1 MILMSKN
8 ILDMELDLLEK
19 GSFYLV
25 IDMVQIV

>member
-19 GSFYLV
+19 ESFYLV